1 METAQQWPPGFE
13 ICCSYENHSLV
24 RFLAT
29 DRGQQQGVG
38 DVRARPES

>member
-1 METAQQWPPGFE
+1 MERVQQRPPCLE

-24 RFLAT
+24 RFLAANG
-29 DRGQQQGVG
+29 GQWQGVG